1 MVLQLLIKYLTK
13 YLIIFLQQ
21 MYASAAQ
28 NSSAVVHMDQDG
40 YDTVKSEPGTGT
52 LSQAETVVNAFKVMT
67 NIRVQHAIFKY
78 HCICIMYVFFFCY
91 R

>member
-1 MVLQLLIKYLTK
+1 
-13 YLIIFLQQ
+13 

-28 NSSAVVHMDQDG
+28 NSSAVVHTDQDG
-40 YDTVKSEPGTGT
+40 YDTVKSEPGNGT
-52 LSQAETVVNAFKVMT
+52 LSQAETVVNASKVMT

-78 HCICIMYVFFFCY
+78 HFIYMYFFFCY